1 MIAAEGLGLSRRT
14 CAMLHAEMTGKAE
27 CFGPV
32 LSSLSPCLFYSLHY
46 LIVLFLS
53 LDNTQTQSEVNL
65 HAHIHSHL
73 FMISVSCTKAVC
85 SSDFLPRPLEL
96 VDVLSTC
103 AKRIILRIFLYFGLI
118 PRFVTTTFMHLSVF
132 FQFSGFAIIFSVCEC
147 GYTKLMVPTA
157 IKRQHSGVNSF
168 LSLWYFLVLALCVLQ
183 TGWTTIIWLASL
195 SYLSSSLRQGW
206 SCRCMPLQPVFGVG
220 SMHAT
225 AATVWHG
232 FHACHHSQPL
242 AWIPGINRG
251 HPLTSLTCCIFLEY
265 YTFLLQL

>member
-1 MIAAEGLGLSRRT
+1 MLWAGTPLLF
-14 CAMLHAEMTGKAE
+14 LHAS
-27 CFGPV
+27 FI
-32 LSSLSPCLFYSLHY
+32 PCIT

-65 HAHIHSHL
+65 YAHIHSHL

-118 PRFVTTTFMHLSVF
+118 TRFITTTFMHLSVF

-157 IKRQHSGVNSF
+157 IKRQHSFRSQFFPFTVVFPGF
-168 LSLWYFLVLALCVLQ
+168 
-183 TGWTTIIWLASL
+183 G
-195 SYLSSSLRQGW
+195 SLRTPDW
-206 SCRCMPLQPVFGVG
+206 LDHNNLACFTVLPL
-220 SMHAT
+220 
-225 AATVWHG
+225 
-232 FHACHHSQPL
+232 
-242 AWIPGINRG
+242 
-251 HPLTSLTCCIFLEY
+251 
-265 YTFLLQL
+265 